1 MGLGVL
7 LQSVGSEQH
16 MLPGPGAAN
25 ITVILRQ
32 VLPLTMNR
40 QDMRWRRVKVL
51 CQVESLLHRQWVSV
65 ILAPDLSNLSC
76 SLDLG
81 G

>member
-1 MGLGVL
+1 MEERGLGTVGLGVL
-7 LQSVGSEQH
+7 IQSVGSDQH

-40 QDMRWRRVKVL
+40 QDMRW
-51 CQVESLLHRQWVSV
+51 
-65 ILAPDLSNLSC
+65 
-76 SLDLG
+76 
-81 G
+81 